1 MKVIDIVNNTEN
13 KYDGNLLPYFKLIW
27 NAPNVNMPY
36 HNLRHM
42 LHVMWATYNGGL
54 YYDIDP
60 RTLRN
65 MLIAALMHDYNH
77 TGRTGDDTINIEFA
91 IRGFEENMLLE
102 DVPYMNDIIFLIRA
116 TQFPHTEIE
125 YSLPAFIL
133 RDADVAYTLNDSWI
147 HIVNIGL
154 SQELNI
160 TAEKMLKFQE
170 TFLSG
175 MKLYTEWGKKEY
187 SEKIKERIQEAKEMV
202 NAIYN

>member
-1 MKVIDIVNNTEN
+1 MKVIDIVNNTKN

-27 NAPNVNMPY
+27 NATNVNMPY

-42 LHVMWATYNGGL
+42 LHVMWATYNGAL

-77 TGRTGDDTINIEFA
+77 TGRTGDDTINIELA

-116 TQFPHTEIE
+116 TQFPHKEIE

-175 MKLYTEWGKKEY
+175 MKLYSEWGKKEY